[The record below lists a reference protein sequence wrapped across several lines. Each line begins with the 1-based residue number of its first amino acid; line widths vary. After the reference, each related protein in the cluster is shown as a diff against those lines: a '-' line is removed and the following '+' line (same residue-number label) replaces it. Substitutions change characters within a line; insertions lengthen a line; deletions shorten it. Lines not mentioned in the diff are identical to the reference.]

1 MRFYGREEELQTL
14 RSQTQLAIKHR
25 TARMAVVTGR
35 RRVGKTTLIEEAFGA
50 ADIRAAVPY
59 AYCFVSQ
66 LIDEQDFCHALIGS
80 VAKTLNITYPPMLD
94 RADDAFGYLLDL
106 ARSTPYILAIDECQ
120 EAENRVQNFWA
131 KLQKAWDRGK
141 AGSQL
146 VLVLTGSIQTTLER
160 AFGEHNAPLFGRAD
174 LFFILQPF
182 STYEMQH
189 IFKVE
194 CPTGTLSDLLLLHAA
209 TGGVARYVDFFASQD
224 AMQKDALLSSIFS
237 ANGSWFQAEGQIVTA
252 NEFLRKSPVYTRI
265 LLLIAA
271 GTTKR
276 NELQDRIETD
286 ISPYIQRLETDYR
299 LIERIEPILHKKTSK
314 GLRFAIRDPYLRFW
328 YAFVERELPKSYLER
343 GHYAQARAYAEAG
356 LPVFLGRTLE
366 DWFLERYKE
375 NPAWIHVGQ
384 WWDRKGENE
393 IDVVAIDTTARRAEF
408 VEVNLNREKYDEFA
422 LRQKVSAFLAVHPE
436 YRSFELSVRGLS
448 IDNMLDDL

>member
-1 MRFYGREEELQTL
+1 MRFYGREEELRML
-14 RSQTQLAIKHR
+14 RGQTQLAIKHR

-35 RRVGKTTLIEEAFGA
+35 RRVGKTALIEEAFGA
-50 ADIRAAVPY
+50 ANMQAATPY
-59 AYCFVSQ
+59 AYCFVSHH
-66 LIDEQDFCHALIGS
+66 LEEQDFCHALIGS
-80 VAKTLNITYPPMLD
+80 VAKTLNIAYPPMLD

-106 ARSTPYILAIDECQ
+106 ARSTPYVLAIDECQ
-120 EAENRVQNFWA
+120 EAEYRVQNFWA

-182 STYEMQH
+182 STRELQY
-189 IFKVE
+189 IFQAE
-194 CPTGTLSDLLLLHAA
+194 CPAGTHSDLLLLQTA

-224 AMQKDALLSSIFS
+224 AMQKEALLSSIFS
-237 ANGSWFQAEGQIVTA
+237 PNGSWFLAEGQIVTGS
-252 NEFLRKSPVYTRI
+252 EFQRKSPVYTKI
-265 LLLIAA
+265 LLLLAA

-299 LIERIEPILHKKTSK
+299 LIERIEPILNSK
-314 GLRFAIRDPYLRFW
+314 AGRSPRFAMRDPYLRFW
-328 YAFVERELPKSYLER
+328 YAFVERELPKSHLER

-356 LPVFLGRTLE
+356 LPVFLSRTLE
-366 DWFLERYKE
+366 DWFVHRYKE

-393 IDVVAIDTTARRAEF
+393 INVVAIDPTERRAEF
-408 VEVNLNREKYDEFA
+408 VEVNMNREQYDEFA
-422 LRQKVSAFLAVHPE
+422 LRQKVAAFLAVHPE
-436 YRSFELSVRGLS
+436 YQSFELSVRGLS

>member
-1 MRFYGREEELQTL
+1 MRFYGREEELRTL
-14 RSQTQLAIKHR
+14 RGQTRLAIKHR

-35 RRVGKTTLIEEAFGA
+35 RRVGKTALIEEAFGA
-50 ADIRAAVPY
+50 SNMQAAVPY
-59 AYCFVSQ
+59 AYCFVSHH
-66 LIDEQDFCHALIGS
+66 LEEQDFSHALIGC
-80 VAKTLNITYPPMLD
+80 VAKTLSIAYPPMLD
-94 RADDAFGYLLDL
+94 RVDDAFGYLLDL
-106 ARSTPYILAIDECQ
+106 ARNTPYVLAIDECQ
-120 EAENRVQNFWA
+120 EAERRVQHFWA
-131 KLQKAWDRGK
+131 KLQNAWDRGK

-146 VLVLTGSIQTTLER
+146 VLVLISSSRTALER
-160 AFGEHNAPLFGRAD
+160 ACGEHNAPLFGRAD
-174 LFFILQPF
+174 LFFNLQSF
-182 STYEMQH
+182 STREMQS
-189 IFKVE
+189 ICKAE
-194 CPTGTLSDLLLLHAA
+194 CPTATLSDLLLFYAA
-209 TGGVARYVDFFASQD
+209 TGGVARYVDHFASQD
-224 AMQKDALLSSIFS
+224 ALRQDALLGSIFS
-237 ANGSWFQAEGQIVTA
+237 AAGSWFRAEGQMVTG
-252 NEFLRKSPVYTRI
+252 NDLQRKSPVYTKI
-265 LLLIAA
+265 LLLLAA

-299 LIERIEPILHKKTSK
+299 LIERVEPILNSKTARSP
-314 GLRFAIRDPYLRFW
+314 RFVIRDPYLRFW
-328 YAFVERELPKSYLER
+328 YAFVEPERPKSHLER

-375 NPAWIHVGQ
+375 NPTWIHVGQ

-393 IDVVAIDTTARRAEF
+393 IDVVAIDPTARRAEF
-408 VEVNLNREKYDEFA
+408 VEVNMNREQYDEFA